1 MFPFLTCPVL
11 SANQIVKPR
20 KHKQSVWS
28 GSMWRGLSHGLLLD
42 CFKLSSLWQMNL
54 YPPQPSSTCSLWHPI
69 GSNWIWQWKKG
80 MTDDRAFWEMPWSCL
95 RKTEEY
101 SRVYAQCGGVCVYVF
116 DVLLFASRRLCLDN
130 FTQTI
135 KIHVFRIC
143 QYVLSSI
150 ACQRLPLCSNTDKR
164 ILSFPGDWC
173 NLIIIK

>member
-101 SRVYAQCGGVCVYVF
+101 SRVYARCGGVCVYVF
-116 DVLLFASRRLCLDN
+116 ACFAICFLWLMPGSFYTNNWNACVYNLSICSFFRCMSTTPTAQQHRQENPLLPWGL
-130 FTQTI
+130 
-135 KIHVFRIC
+135 V
-143 QYVLSSI
+143 
-150 ACQRLPLCSNTDKR
+150 
-164 ILSFPGDWC
+164 
-173 NLIIIK
+173 

>member
-1 MFPFLTCPVL
+1 M
-11 SANQIVKPR
+11 
-20 KHKQSVWS
+20 
-28 GSMWRGLSHGLLLD
+28 
-42 CFKLSSLWQMNL
+42 
-54 YPPQPSSTCSLWHPI
+54 
-69 GSNWIWQWKKG
+69 
-80 MTDDRAFWEMPWSCL
+80 
-95 RKTEEY
+95 
-101 SRVYAQCGGVCVYVF
+101 YVF

-173 NLIIIK
+173 NLIIIKQLAGEAVYVEVTNGYISLTLV